1 MPSRSPVVAL
11 LVQVDV
17 DGRELYAEF
26 LRRHGFLPIR
36 VKTASEGLTVAPHA
50 DVIVTE
56 TLLPGRMDGI
66 EFIARLKAGE
76 RTRTIPVV
84 VLTACAWPAERE
96 RAAHAGCDVFLTR
109 PCEPDALLREV
120 TRVLAPSHPR
130 DVRDATT
137 EGTLPN
143 GRADT
148 VQASLS
154 RDVAS

>member
-17 DGRELYAEF
+17 DGRQLYAEF
-26 LRRHGFLPIR
+26 LRGHGFLPIP
-36 VKTASEGLTVAPHA
+36 VKTASEALTVAPHA

-56 TLLPGRMDGI
+56 TLIPGRFDGI
-66 EFIARLKAGE
+66 EFIARLKGCE

-84 VLTACAWPAERE
+84 VFTVCAWPAERE
-96 RAAHAGCDVFLTR
+96 HAEHAGCDVFLR
-109 PCEPDALLREV
+109 KPCPPDALLREV
-120 TRVLAPSHPR
+120 NRVLAPSHPR

-137 EGTLPN
+137 EGNLPN
-143 GRADT
+143 ERVDA
-148 VQASLS
+148 VEAPLS